1 MMTRVL
7 VPALAGIAALAV
19 GAWQVGMRPAATAAM
34 VVPQPLPRFSTSE
47 AEQRERDIA
56 FYAGRAR
63 RDPLGAFDRS
73 KLAELYLQRARETGS
88 FEDLRRAERAARA
101 SVALREGHNARSR
114 QLLASTLLAQHR
126 FAEALAVARELV
138 AAEPDVATFRALL
151 GECQLEVGDYA
162 GADTTFGALQ
172 RSSSELSVIPRLARW
187 HELEGRT
194 DIARRLLR
202 VARDNARRDSTGMLR
217 EQRAWFE
224 LRVGDFELRHG
235 RLAAADSAFH
245 AGLVIFPGDYRLLG
259 GMARLALA
267 RDHPARAAAY
277 GEQAVASVLDPATL
291 GTVADAYLRLGDT
304 TRAEEYAHALDI
316 AVLRQ
321 PGAYHRAWSLWLLD
335 HRRHV
340 PAVAAKVRQELRTRR
355 DVYGLDLQAWALHTQ
370 GRDASARAVMA
381 RALALGTEDALIFYQ
396 AGVIERA
403 LGHSARARTFFSRAL
418 AANPYFHPAQAADA
432 RGYLAAKE

>member
-1 MMTRVL
+1 MRMRML
-7 VPALAGIAALAV
+7 VPALAGVAV
-19 GAWQVGMRPAATAAM
+19 LTIGAWQVATRPVATAAV
-34 VVPQPLPRFSTSE
+34 VVPQPLPPFSASE

-88 FEDLRRAERAARA
+88 FDDLRRAERAARA
-101 SVALREGHNARSR
+101 SVALRQGHNARSR

-126 FAEALAVARELV
+126 FAEALAVARELA
-138 AAEPDVATFRALL
+138 AAEPDVAAFRALL

-172 RSSSELSVIPRLARW
+172 RAAGELSVIPRLARW
-187 HELEGRT
+187 HELAGRT
-194 DIARRLLR
+194 EIARRLLR

-235 RLAAADSAFH
+235 RLTAAESAFH
-245 AGLVIFPGDYRLLG
+245 AGLSIFPGDYRLLG
-259 GMARLALA
+259 GMARLELA

-304 TRAEEYAHALDI
+304 VRAEEYANALDV

-340 PAVAAKVRQELRTRR
+340 PTVAARVRQELRTRR
-355 DVYGLDLQAWALHTQ
+355 DVYGLDLHAWALHAQ
-370 GRDASARAVMA
+370 GRDARARDVMT
-381 RALALGTEDALIFYQ
+381 RALAHGTEDALLFYH
-396 AGVIERA
+396 AGAIERA
-403 LGHSARARTFFSRAL
+403 LGHTASARTFFSRAL
-418 AANPYFHPAQAADA
+418 AADPYFQPAQAADA
-432 RGYLAAKE
+432 RAFLAAKE